1 MAKSSVA
8 ETAVGFEWTPFS
20 YGVADALLALLDRM
34 RVKWREAG
42 EFRRMR
48 L

>member
-1 MAKSSVA
+1 MAAISGLDA
-8 ETAVGFEWTPFS
+8 AVGFEWTPFS
-20 YGVADALLALLDRM
+20 YGVADALLALLDQM
-34 RVKWREAG
+34 RVEWREAG